1 MTSAETKGDHDYNV
15 RVITHTGGALSV
27 APVAMTIP
35 FMTEELYRAMRPA
48 ELEEIRRTG
57 RAGLSTIL
65 DPRRQPFKWITG
77 SRKYA
82 VEHASDMARD
92 TMIVRYDVSK
102 DYWRRTISTCSL
114 DGWDPAAVRSWI
126 VRSALVESL
135 TEVDVDKHS
144 FAQLARRGEPYKHS
158 NFIRNPSTTR
168 MNFGL
173 DEAKRQ
179 VGSRQ
184 CEVKSAELMS
194 MKSITIGV

>member
-114 DGWDPAAVRSWI
+114 DG
-126 VRSALVESL
+126 
-135 TEVDVDKHS
+135 
-144 FAQLARRGEPYKHS
+144 
-158 NFIRNPSTTR
+158 
-168 MNFGL
+168 
-173 DEAKRQ
+173 
-179 VGSRQ
+179 
-184 CEVKSAELMS
+184 
-194 MKSITIGV
+194 